1 MLLLYRFKNQVIFI
15 APFYAK
21 LSSFNVTT
29 HRKPRTTKTLSKDR
43 NILYDTILSK
53 MFSLLPFNL
62 HKRFWFENQN
72 PAKILLFFSK
82 KSNPSNY
89 LILLMVLIKSGF
101 WLRVFCKLI
110 TGLLK
115 PYDNFTYFDFIKYA
129 TFHSFFLTLLIGTP
143 CITRLMPITTQ
154 NHIFP
159 WIKLRPVS
167 WKKWFW
173 LAF

>member
-110 TGLLK
+110 TGLVG
-115 PYDNFTYFDFIKYA
+115 YWNHMII
-129 TFHSFFLTLLIGTP
+129 SRILTLSNMQRFIL
-143 CITRLMPITTQ
+143 
-154 NHIFP
+154 
-159 WIKLRPVS
+159 S
-167 WKKWFW
+167 FW
-173 LAF
+173 LF

>member
-43 NILYDTILSK
+43 NILYDSILLK

-89 LILLMVLIKSGF
+89 LILLRVLFKSGF
-101 WLRVFCKLI
+101 KLRVFCKLI
-110 TGLLK
+110 TGLVG
-115 PYDNFTYFDFIKYA
+115 YWNHMIIS
-129 TFHSFFLTLLIGTP
+129 HILTLSNMQHFIL
-143 CITRLMPITTQ
+143 
-154 NHIFP
+154 
-159 WIKLRPVS
+159 S
-167 WKKWFW
+167 FW
-173 LAF
+173 LF